1 MGSNPT
7 KVADGE
13 VPDEKLAGT
22 LSENRNIYKMLD
34 MHGGGVLIKL
44 ARQCKE
50 FGCYDMLD
58 AYLDQEVRK
67 FMYNAGKGKLMPIAE
82 LVKARN
88 QERNAKLGA
97 FSRKKGKGKSG
108 PNILDEF
115 DQGQAEMA
123 GDLKKA
129 LKLLDGGGKGG
140 KSESKYREMVWNL
153 DDRGSMGEHVLAIC
167 LLQGTALHNII
178 AKRLIHFFPKLINDI
193 CTSEDYYGLSPLHM
207 AIVNQDAQFTSILL
221 RLGADLNQRCYGAF
235 FCAEDQKT
243 SRTDSLEHEFVELT
257 KNTNYTGSMYFGE
270 YPLSF
275 AVCTG
280 HHDLF
285 RMLLA
290 KKANLN
296 AQDTNGNT
304 ALHLCVIHD
313 KMDMLDAVLDAGG
326 NPRLANKQNLTA
338 LTLAARL
345 AKKTMF
351 NKILQLECEKV
362 WTYGVSQCVAIP
374 LTKIDTIDEVTGEMN
389 DTSALSLV
397 VYGESTQH
405 LELMDGLIEQI
416 LDEKWKAYGRALWF
430 RSLLGFIFFY
440 CCFVSAYMLRPS
452 SATTEH
458 ITRGRINDDGETES
472 TNSSNYLQWHS
483 IDTQCHLMYYS
494 EWPWYHGWFRL
505 GCEVMTIVVM
515 LFQILFDLGDIRR
528 IGFQKWFNFLKAFP
542 AKLMFKGAFLF
553 ILISIPCRLACSFH
567 EIFLTIDNT
576 MAIISVLL
584 VTQHFLYYMRAIPF
598 VGPFVL
604 MVYTIIAT
612 DLVRFAMIYSI
623 FLVGFSQSFYLI
635 FTSCERDST
644 LIKKTDPLGSEFNNI
659 MENPV
664 DALLRTFIMTIGEFS
679 VLYREMA
686 ACDNFWMKWIGKI
699 IFLIF
704 ETFVSI
710 LQFNLLIAMMTRTY
724 ETIFLTRKEWKRQWA
739 QVILMLEMGLTPESR
754 KMHLLRYTRP
764 TGINKRV
771 RSYVVVSRGDGEKTE
786 NEELAA
792 REAKEEQKREERKQL
807 LKKKQREHEIK
818 AKALALM
825 SAKLKTEVKKRRV
838 LRQQTVD
845 ANSRL

>member
-115 DQGQAEMA
+115 DQEQAEMA

-235 FCAEDQKT
+235 FCAEDQKA

-345 AKKTMF
+345 AKKT
-351 NKILQLECEKV
+351 V
-362 WTYGVSQCVAIP
+362 
-374 LTKIDTIDEVTGEMN
+374 
-389 DTSALSLV
+389 
-397 VYGESTQH
+397 
-405 LELMDGLIEQI
+405 
-416 LDEKWKAYGRALWF
+416 
-430 RSLLGFIFFY
+430 
-440 CCFVSAYMLRPS
+440 
-452 SATTEH
+452 
-458 ITRGRINDDGETES
+458 
-472 TNSSNYLQWHS
+472 
-483 IDTQCHLMYYS
+483 
-494 EWPWYHGWFRL
+494 
-505 GCEVMTIVVM
+505 
-515 LFQILFDLGDIRR
+515 
-528 IGFQKWFNFLKAFP
+528 
-542 AKLMFKGAFLF
+542 
-553 ILISIPCRLACSFH
+553 
-567 EIFLTIDNT
+567 
-576 MAIISVLL
+576 
-584 VTQHFLYYMRAIPF
+584 
-598 VGPFVL
+598 
-604 MVYTIIAT
+604 
-612 DLVRFAMIYSI
+612 
-623 FLVGFSQSFYLI
+623 
-635 FTSCERDST
+635 
-644 LIKKTDPLGSEFNNI
+644 
-659 MENPV
+659 
-664 DALLRTFIMTIGEFS
+664 
-679 VLYREMA
+679 
-686 ACDNFWMKWIGKI
+686 
-699 IFLIF
+699 
-704 ETFVSI
+704 
-710 LQFNLLIAMMTRTY
+710 
-724 ETIFLTRKEWKRQWA
+724 
-739 QVILMLEMGLTPESR
+739 
-754 KMHLLRYTRP
+754 
-764 TGINKRV
+764 
-771 RSYVVVSRGDGEKTE
+771 
-786 NEELAA
+786 
-792 REAKEEQKREERKQL
+792 
-807 LKKKQREHEIK
+807 
-818 AKALALM
+818 
-825 SAKLKTEVKKRRV
+825 
-838 LRQQTVD
+838 
-845 ANSRL
+845 